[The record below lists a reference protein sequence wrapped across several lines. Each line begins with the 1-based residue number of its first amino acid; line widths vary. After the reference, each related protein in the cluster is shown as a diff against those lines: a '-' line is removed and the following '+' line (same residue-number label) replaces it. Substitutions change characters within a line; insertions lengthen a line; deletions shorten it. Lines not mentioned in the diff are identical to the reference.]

1 MSGKSRRDI
10 TQVEFPVGAGG
21 RNQFRAAGKKFW
33 RAALIRLAMGAFVAN
48 HAVVRAA
55 EMSERERIGRGA
67 VEDEKNFAV
76 LFENLP
82 DAFDDATGPFVVAI
96 GDLRIRVRSGESGPR
111 WRTDAR
117 GVITRKVVTLLRRNH
132 RRSH

>member
-1 MSGKSRRDI
+1 MPGKSGGDI
-10 TQVEFPVGAGG
+10 TQVQFPVGAGG
-21 RNQFRAAGKKFW
+21 WNQLRAAGKKFW
-33 RAALIRLAMGAFVAN
+33 RAAFIRLAVGALVAN

-76 LFENLP
+76 VFENLP

-96 GDLRIRVRSGESGPR
+96 GNLRMRVRSGESGPR
-111 WRTDAR
+111 RRTDPR
-117 GVITRKVVTLLRRNH
+117 GVITRKVVTFLRRNH